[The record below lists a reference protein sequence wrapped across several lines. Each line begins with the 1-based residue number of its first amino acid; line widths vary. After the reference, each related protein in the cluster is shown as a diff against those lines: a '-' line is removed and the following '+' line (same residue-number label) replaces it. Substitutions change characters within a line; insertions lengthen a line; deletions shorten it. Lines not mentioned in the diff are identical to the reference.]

1 MLDTLIR
8 RQLSLYVPESAQA
21 ANMGTDIQMQKLHT
35 ADSLVR
41 LLRIY
46 AAGNQEE
53 ITGIMGKLSACRYV
67 IREGKGYRIR
77 EIDKSV
83 LQNLPQPLHSMDI
96 YSRIYQAIQ
105 KVIDGKITEGI
116 YKEAVDCAIQQA
128 IVKMEKNLSERRT
141 VNEV

>member
-1 MLDTLIR
+1 
-8 RQLSLYVPESAQA
+8 
-21 ANMGTDIQMQKLHT
+21 MQKLHT

-83 LQNLPQPLHSMDI
+83 LQNLPQ
-96 YSRIYQAIQ
+96 Q
-105 KVIDGKITEGI
+105 KMLISWQQRDEGL
-116 YKEAVDCAIQQA
+116 YACQ
-128 IVKMEKNLSERRT
+128 
-141 VNEV
+141 